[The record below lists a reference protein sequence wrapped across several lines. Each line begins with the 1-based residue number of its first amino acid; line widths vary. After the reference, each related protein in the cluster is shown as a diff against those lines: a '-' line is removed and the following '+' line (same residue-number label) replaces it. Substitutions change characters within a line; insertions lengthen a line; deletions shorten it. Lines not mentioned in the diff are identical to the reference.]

1 MHIAIPLLLNPN
13 AGSLFRSGLKTWLEC
28 HGRDFR
34 FIHTTSAQ
42 DLTDKAHELA
52 ESGEPV
58 VAVAGGDGTLM
69 CAAQGLIGT
78 QSALG
83 ILPCGTMNVFAREL
97 GIGSR
102 RFNNALMAM
111 QHGQRKPVDIFTIN
125 GKPFLQMA
133 GFGMDARVIKLITP
147 KLKRWL
153 GAASHIVTAFRVAM
167 DRHPVITVTLP
178 NGEELLGT
186 QVILGNG
193 KRYGGEAYLHAE
205 ARYDDGLLDAVIMH
219 QESPMILFEVL
230 ASMLQKGATQ
240 RNTSMFTNVR
250 RFESC
255 VITAEG
261 KLDYQLDGD
270 YVGTIKP
277 GESAVVEKLPHPLNV
292 CVPHDSLAVNA
303 KARSM
308 AHPMVEAWKNC
319 IKRLRKK

>member
-1 MHIAIPLLLNPN
+1 MHRPIPLLLNPN
-13 AGSLFRSGLKTWLEC
+13 AGSLFRSGLKSWLEG
-28 HGRDFR
+28 HSQDFR
-34 FIHTTSAQ
+34 FIHTSSAQ
-42 DLTDKAHELA
+42 DLTEKAHELA
-52 ESGEPV
+52 VSGEPV
-58 VAVAGGDGTLM
+58 VAAAGGDGTLM

-78 QSALG
+78 SAALG
-83 ILPCGTMNVFAREL
+83 VLPCGTMNVFAREL

-102 RFNNALMAM
+102 RFDKALLAM
-111 QHGQRKPVDIFTIN
+111 QNGQRKPVDIFTIN

-147 KLKRWL
+147 KMKRWL

-193 KRYGGEAYLHAE
+193 KRYGGEAHLHAD
-205 ARYDDGLLDAVIMH
+205 ARFDDGMLDAVIMH
-219 QESPMILFEVL
+219 QESPMVLFEVL
-230 ASMLQKGATQ
+230 ACMLQKGATQ

-250 RFESC
+250 RFKSC

-277 GESAVVEKLPHPLNV
+277 GEEAVVKKLTHPLNV
-292 CVPHDSLAVNA
+292 CIPAEPLSEDS
-303 KARSM
+303 KARHM
-308 AHPMVEAWKNC
+308 FHPMVEAWKNC
-319 IKRLRKK
+319 IRKLRKS

>member
-1 MHIAIPLLLNPN
+1 MRDAIPLLLNPN
-13 AGSLFRSGLKTWLEC
+13 AGSLFRSGLNSWLGSHSRE
-28 HGRDFR
+28 FR
-34 FIHTTSAQ
+34 LIHTTSAQ

-52 ESGEPV
+52 EAGEPV
-58 VAVAGGDGTLM
+58 VAAAGGDGTLM

-102 RFNNALMAM
+102 RFDKALLAM
-111 QHGQRKPVDIFTIN
+111 QQGQRQPVDIFTIN

-153 GAASHIVTAFRVAM
+153 GAASHVVTAFKVAM

-178 NGEELLGT
+178 DGEELLGT

-230 ASMLQKGATQ
+230 ACMLQKGATQ

-277 GESAVVEKLPHPLNV
+277 GEAAVVEKLPHPLNV
-292 CVPHDSLAVNA
+292 CVPSESLAV
-303 KARSM
+303 KVRARSS

-319 IKRLRKK
+319 IRKLRKK

>member
-1 MHIAIPLLLNPN
+1 MHATIPLLLNPN
-13 AGSLFRSGLKTWLEC
+13 AGSLFRSGLKSWLES
-28 HGRDFR
+28 HSQDFR
-34 FIHTTSAQ
+34 FIHTESAQ
-42 DLTDKAHELA
+42 DLTEKAHALA
-52 ESGEPV
+52 VSGEPV

-78 QSALG
+78 PAALG
-83 ILPCGTMNVFAREL
+83 VLPCGTMNVFAREL

-102 RFNNALMAM
+102 RFDKALLAM
-111 QHGQRKPVDIFTIN
+111 QNGQRKPVDIFTIN

-147 KLKRWL
+147 KMKRWL

-193 KRYGGEAYLHAE
+193 KRYGGEAHLHAE
-205 ARYDDGLLDAVIMH
+205 ARYDDGMLDAVIMH

-230 ASMLQKGATQ
+230 ACMLQKGATQ

-277 GESAVVEKLPHPLNV
+277 GEEAVVKKLPHPLNV
-292 CVPHDSLAVNA
+292 CIPAEPLSAGG
-303 KARSM
+303 KARHM

-319 IKRLRKK
+319 IRKLRKS